1 MYENGKG
8 VRTVQA
14 DLDIIDLEADNR
26 EQDPEEQDFREL
38 DPGIEYIMF
47 PETDHVSGTD
57 EKPEKNAKRQ
67 ERDIKTKK
75 PPLSRRQ
82 KIQLA
87 AAAVLTLSLFIGIPV
102 YGWFH
107 WQRELARLE
116 RIHAPNALFVTAAH
130 REDAIYLEMGTIDVN
145 ARWRDGLG
153 QDVGQRLSKDY
164 VFCVAGDYVNSY
176 TLQLAHTANHEYRY
190 EIFEDEA
197 ALPEGI

>member
-14 DLDIIDLEADNR
+14 DLDIIDLETENR
-26 EQDPEEQDFREL
+26 EQDPGEQGQ
-38 DPGIEYIMF
+38 GIEYITF
-47 PETDHVSGTD
+47 SEKDHPAGTD
-57 EKPEKNAKRQ
+57 KSRENHAKRK
-67 ERDIKTKK
+67 EGSIKAKK
-75 PPLSRRQ
+75 HSSGRAQ

-116 RIHAPNALFVTAAH
+116 RIHAPNALIVTAAH
-130 REDAIYLEMGTIDVN
+130 REDAFYLEMGTIDVS

-153 QDVGQRLSKDY
+153 QDVGQMLYKDY
-164 VFCVAGDYVNSY
+164 VFCVF
-176 TLQLAHTANHEYRY
+176 LFLM
-190 EIFEDEA
+190 
-197 ALPEGI
+197 